1 MRYGKRKRKSAGCG
15 NGEWDSRAGG
25 RLDIVGWK
33 GKVKLSEREREEKGK
48 KKTML
53 KLQLLWPLFAAF
65 LDRLGGYGGK
75 GWLSGPFLRF
85 LAGE

>member
-1 MRYGKRKRKSAGCG
+1 MGLQG
-15 NGEWDSRAGG
+15 WG

-33 GKVKLSEREREEKGK
+33 GKVKLSEREREKKGEK

-75 GWLSGPFLRF
+75 GMALRAF
-85 LAGE
+85 PSLFGRGMRKKVEKLYL